1 MKFLRFCAFH
11 CVNQSQ
17 FFAAKAFVIVRKGS
31 QRTVKLHDAIRLI
44 QCISS
49 EGLRFD
55 GESIR
60 LIVLFN
66 ASIDCALQRIVPN
79 TNVVTCIKRRKERK
93 KKGRKERKKG
103 KKETKKQGK
112 KEKERKKC
120 GLNLKLC
127 EVKKKVG

>member
-31 QRTVKLHDAIRLI
+31 QRTVKLHDAIMLI

-79 TNVVTCIKRRKERK
+79 INVVTCIKRRKERK
-93 KKGRKERKKG
+93 KKGKKERKKG
-103 KKETKKQGK
+103 RKEKKETR
-112 KEKERKKC
+112 KERERKKEMRIK
-120 GLNLKLC
+120 LKA
-127 EVKKKVG
+127 V